1 MSFDVE
7 ALLAELDLDAKASL
21 LAGQDVWSLPALPR
35 IGLASMVLSDGPV
48 GVRGKRWSPEDPSV
62 TLPSPTALA
71 ASWDP
76 RLAVRAGRLLAQ
88 EARRKGVHVLL
99 APTINLQRSP
109 LGGRHFECYSEDP
122 LLTGMI
128 GAGYVTGV
136 QDGGVAV
143 TVKHFVANDFETE
156 RFTVDVRVRE
166 RALRELY
173 LAPFELIVR
182 RAKPWGIMAAYN
194 CVNGV
199 TMTQHAELLN
209 GVLRDEWGF
218 DGFVVSDWLAARDTV
233 ASANGGLDVAMPGP
247 RTVFGERL
255 AEAVRGG
262 EVDEAVVD
270 AMVRRVLLLAD
281 RTGALGGSSAPKG
294 SDVDGDAIARE
305 VAHRSFVLLRNET
318 GVLPLR
324 EPQSIALIGALA
336 ADPKILGGGSA
347 TVFPD
352 HIVSPL
358 DGLKAAIPPGTE
370 LGYAPGADPRTTLP
384 TATDIS
390 WGPRVAKPPT
400 WGEAPDVTDNF
411 RLRATARAADG
422 AELAEFS
429 LRQARIDW
437 IGELPAGLD
446 IGALASVEIAG
457 TFLPEQSGTHTFG
470 VTGPGDLR
478 LTVAGQTVF
487 DGVNLPEGGDI
498 FTSIMQVHE
507 QRRELELTAGEPVD
521 ISLTYWIPSEM
532 AEFARGTF
540 AWVTFA
546 LGHRGPVLDPDA
558 SLDEAVALAA
568 KSEVA
573 IVVVGTTAE
582 VESEG
587 FDRTSLALPGRQDEL
602 VARVAEA
609 NRNTVVVVNAG
620 SPVEMPWRDDVAA
633 VLLTWFPGQA
643 GGAALADVLLGREEP
658 GGRLPTTW
666 PAKLE
671 DAPVTDVTPEDGV
684 LEYGEDVYIGY
695 GAWARAGRQPA
706 YWFGHGQGYT
716 TWAYQELD
724 AYPDEEGGARV
735 RVRVRNTGTRTGREV
750 VQLYLAPTERG
761 DRPQRWLAG
770 FASVEARPGQAVDT
784 DIVIAPRSAEVWRD
798 GWQHI
803 AGEYVLEAS
812 HSYAEPRLSTRV
824 VLQKI
829 R

>member
-1 MSFDVE
+1 MSFDVD

-35 IGLASMVLSDGPV
+35 IGLGSLVLSDGPV
-48 GVRGKRWSPEDPSV
+48 GVRGVRWSPDDPSV

-99 APTINLQRSP
+99 APTVNLQRSP

-156 RFTVDVRVRE
+156 RFTADVHVGE

-194 CVNGV
+194 SVNGT

-247 RTVFGERL
+247 RTVFGEQL

-262 EVDEAVVD
+262 EVDEDVVD
-270 AMVRRVLLLAD
+270 EMVRRVLLLAH
-281 RTGALGGSSAPKG
+281 RTGALGGSPVGTQSTM
-294 SDVDGDAIARE
+294 DGDAIARE
-305 VAHRSFVLLRNET
+305 VAHRSFVLLSNET
-318 GVLPLR
+318 GVLPL
-324 EPQSIALIGALA
+324 EQPQSIALIGALA
-336 ADPKILGGGSA
+336 EDPKILGGGSA
-347 TVFPD
+347 TVFPE
-352 HIVSPL
+352 HVVSPL
-358 DGLKAAIPPGTE
+358 DGLRKAVPPGTD
-370 LGYAPGADPRTTLP
+370 LAFAIGADPRTTLP
-384 TATDIS
+384 PA
-390 WGPRVAKPPT
+390 
-400 WGEAPDVTDNF
+400 TDNF
-411 RLRATARAADG
+411 RLRATAKAADG
-422 AELAEFS
+422 TRLAEFP
-429 LRQARIDW
+429 LREAKINW
-437 IGELPAGLD
+437 IGELPEGLD
-446 IGALASVEIAG
+446 IATLASVEIEG
-457 TFLPEQSGTHTFG
+457 TYLPERSGTHTFA

-478 LTVAGQTVF
+478 LDVAGQTLF
-487 DGVNLPEGGDI
+487 DGVNLPEGGDV
-498 FTSIMQVHE
+498 FTSIMQVIE
-507 QRRELELTAGEPVD
+507 QRREVELTAGELVD
-521 ISLTYWIPSEM
+521 VSLTYWIPSEM

-558 SLDEAVALAA
+558 ALDEAVALAG
-568 KSEVA
+568 KLDVA
-573 IVVVGTTAE
+573 VVVVGTTAE

-587 FDRTSLALPGRQDEL
+587 FDRSSLALPGRQDEL
-602 VARVAEA
+602 VTRVAA
-609 NRNTVVVVNAG
+609 VNPNTVVVVNAG
-620 SPVEMPWRDDVAA
+620 SPVELPWRDDVAA

-643 GGAALADVLLGREEP
+643 GGDALADVLFGREEP

-666 PAKLE
+666 PARLE
-671 DAPVTDVTPEDGV
+671 DAPVTDVTPEEGI
-684 LEYGEDVYIGY
+684 LEYGEGVYIGY
-695 GAWARAGRQPA
+695 SAWARADAQPA
-706 YWFGHGQGYT
+706 YWFGHGLGYT
-716 TWAYQELD
+716 TWVYEELD
-724 AYPDEEGGARV
+724 VYPDDEGGARV
-735 RVRVRNTGTRTGREV
+735 RVRVRNSGARKGREV

-761 DRPQRWLAG
+761 DRPPRWLVG
-770 FASVEARPGQAVDT
+770 FASVEAGPGEAVET
-784 DIVIAPRSAEVWRD
+784 DIVVTPRSAEVWRD
-798 GWQHI
+798 GWRHI

-812 HSYAEPRLSTRV
+812 HSYAQPRLSTRV

>member
-1 MSFDVE
+1 MSFDVD

-21 LAGQDVWSLPALPR
+21 LAGQDVWTLPARPD
-35 IGLASMVLSDGPV
+35 IGLVSLVLSDGPV
-48 GVRGKRWSPEDPSV
+48 GVRGVRWSPDDPSV

-76 RLAVRAGRLLAQ
+76 RLAVRVGRLLAR

-99 APTINLQRSP
+99 APTVNLHRSP

-156 RFTVDVRVRE
+156 RFTADVHVGE

-194 CVNGV
+194 SVNGT

-233 ASANGGLDVAMPGP
+233 ASAAGGLDVAMPGP
-247 RTVFGERL
+247 RTVFGARL

-262 EVDEAVVD
+262 EVDEEVVD
-270 AMVRRVLLLAD
+270 AMVRRVLLLAH
-281 RTGALGGSSAPKG
+281 RTGALDGAPEPQL
-294 SDVDGDAIARE
+294 STMDGHAVARE
-305 VAHRSFVLLRNET
+305 VAHRSFVLLSNES
-318 GVLPLR
+318 GILPLR
-324 EPQSIALIGALA
+324 EPRSIALVGALA

-352 HIVSPL
+352 HVVSPL
-358 DGLKAAIPPGTE
+358 DGLRKAVPPGTE
-370 LGYAPGADPRTTLP
+370 LGFATGADPRTTLP
-384 TATDIS
+384 A
-390 WGPRVAKPPT
+390 A
-400 WGEAPDVTDNF
+400 TDNF

-422 AELAEFS
+422 TRLAEFP
-429 LRQARIDW
+429 LREARIDW
-437 IGELPAGLD
+437 IGELPEGLD
-446 IGALASVEIAG
+446 IGTLASVEIAG
-457 TFLPEQSGTHTFG
+457 TFLPERGGTHTFA

-478 LTVAGQTVF
+478 LTVAGQTLF

-507 QRRELELTAGEPVD
+507 QRREVELAAGEPVD
-521 ISLTYWIPSEM
+521 VSLTYWIPSEM

-558 SLDEAVALAA
+558 AIEEAVALAG
-568 KSEVA
+568 KSDVA
-573 IVVVGTTAE
+573 VVVVGTTAE

-602 VARVAEA
+602 VRRVAEV
-609 NRNTVVVVNAG
+609 NSNTVVVVNAG
-620 SPVEMPWRDDVAA
+620 SPVELPWRDDVAA

-643 GGAALADVLLGREEP
+643 GGDALADVLFGREEP

-671 DAPVTDVTPEDGV
+671 DAPVTNVTPEDGV
-684 LEYGEDVYIGY
+684 LAYEEGVYIGY
-695 GAWARAGRQPA
+695 SAWARADRQPA

-716 TWAYQELD
+716 TWVYEELD
-724 AYPDEEGGARV
+724 AYPDDEGGARV
-735 RVRVRNTGTRTGREV
+735 RVRVRNTGKRRGREV
-750 VQLYLAPTERG
+750 VQVYLAPTERG
-761 DRPQRWLAG
+761 DRPHRWLAG
-770 FASVEARPGQAVDT
+770 FASVEAGPGEAVEA
-784 DIVIAPRSAEVWRD
+784 DIAIAPRSVEAWRD
-798 GWQHI
+798 GWRHI

-812 HSYAEPRLSTRV
+812 HAYDQPRLSTRV

>member
-1 MSFDVE
+1 MSFDVD
-7 ALLAELDLDAKASL
+7 ALLAGLDLDAKASL
-21 LAGQDVWSLPALPR
+21 LAGQDVWSLPALPG
-35 IGLASMVLSDGPV
+35 IGLASLVLSDGPI
-48 GVRGKRWSPEDPSV
+48 GVRGVRWSPDDPSV

-99 APTINLQRSP
+99 APTVNLQRSP

-156 RFTVDVRVRE
+156 RFTADVHVGE

-194 CVNGV
+194 SVNGV

-262 EVDEAVVD
+262 EVGEEVVD
-270 AMVRRVLLLAD
+270 AMVRRVLLLAH
-281 RTGALGGSSAPKG
+281 RTGALGETLAAGTSE
-294 SDVDGDAIARE
+294 VDGEAIARE
-305 VAHRSFVLLRNET
+305 VAHRSFVLLSNET
-318 GVLPLR
+318 GLLPLR
-324 EPQSIALIGALA
+324 EPQRIALIGALA
-336 ADPKILGGGSA
+336 EDPKILGGGSA
-347 TVFPD
+347 TVFPE
-352 HIVSPL
+352 HVVSPL
-358 DGLKAAIPPGTE
+358 DGLRKAVPPGTE
-370 LGYAPGADPRTTLP
+370 LTFATGADPRTTLP
-384 TATDIS
+384 PAT
-390 WGPRVAKPPT
+390 
-400 WGEAPDVTDNF
+400 ENF
-411 RLRATARAADG
+411 RLRATAQAADG
-422 AELAEFS
+422 TRLAEFR
-429 LRQARIDW
+429 LREAKIDW

-446 IGALASVEIAG
+446 LTALASVEIDG
-457 TFLPEQSGTHTFG
+457 TFLPEQTGTHTFG

-478 LTVAGQTVF
+478 LTVAGQVLF
-487 DGVNLPEGGDI
+487 DGVNLPEGGDV
-498 FTSIMQVHE
+498 FTSIMQVNE
-507 QRRELELTAGEPVD
+507 QRREIELTAGEPVEV
-521 ISLTYWIPSEM
+521 SLTYWIPSEM

-558 SLDEAVALAA
+558 ALDEAVALAG
-568 KSEVA
+568 KSDVA
-573 IVVVGTTAE
+573 VVVVGTTAE

-602 VARVAEA
+602 VARVAKV
-609 NRNTVVVVNAG
+609 NPNTVVVVNAG
-620 SPVEMPWRDDVAA
+620 SPVELPWRDDVAA

-643 GGAALADVLLGREEP
+643 GGAALADVLFGREEP

-684 LEYGEDVYIGY
+684 LEYGEGVYIGY
-695 GAWARAGRQPA
+695 SAWARADRRPA

-716 TWAYQELD
+716 TWVYEELD
-724 AYPDEEGGARV
+724 VYPDDEGGARV
-735 RVRVRNTGTRTGREV
+735 RVRVRNSGTRKGREV

-761 DRPQRWLAG
+761 DRPPRWLAG
-770 FASVEARPGQAVDT
+770 FASVEAGPGEAVET
-784 DIVIAPRSAEVWRD
+784 DIAIRPRSAEVWRD

-812 HSYAEPRLSTRV
+812 HSYAQPRLSTRV

>member
-1 MSFDVE
+1 MSFDVD
-7 ALLAELDLDAKASL
+7 ALLAQLDLDTKASL

-35 IGLASMVLSDGPV
+35 IGLASLVLSDGPV
-48 GVRGKRWSPEDPSV
+48 GVRGTRWSPDDPSV

-76 RLAVRAGRLLAQ
+76 RLAVEAGRLLAQ

-99 APTINLQRSP
+99 APTVNLHRSP

-143 TVKHFVANDFETE
+143 AVKHFVANDFETE
-156 RFTVDVRVRE
+156 RFTADVHVGE

-173 LAPFELIVR
+173 LAPFEIIVR

-194 CVNGV
+194 SVNGV

-270 AMVRRVLLLAD
+270 AMARRVLLLAH
-281 RTGALGGSSAPKG
+281 RTGALGDGPAPAQSG
-294 SDVDGDAIARE
+294 LDGDRVARE
-305 VAHRSFVLLRNET
+305 IAHRSFVLLRNET

-324 EPQSIALIGALA
+324 EPESIALIGALA

-352 HIVSPL
+352 HVVSPL
-358 DGLKAAIPPGTE
+358 DGLEAAVPPGTE
-370 LGYAPGADPRTTLP
+370 LGYRPGADPRTTLP
-384 TATDIS
+384 A
-390 WGPRVAKPPT
+390 A
-400 WGEAPDVTDNF
+400 TDNF
-411 RLRATARAADG
+411 RIRATARAADG
-422 AELAEFS
+422 TELAEFP
-429 LRQARIDW
+429 LRKARIDW

-446 IGALASVEIAG
+446 IGTLASVEIAG
-457 TFLPEQSGTHTFG
+457 TFLPDRGGTHTFG
-470 VTGPGDLR
+470 LTGPGDLR
-478 LTVAGQTVF
+478 LTVGGQTLF

-507 QRRELELTAGEPVD
+507 QRREIELTAGEPVD
-521 ISLTYWIPSEM
+521 VSLTYWIPSEM

-546 LGHRGPVLDPDA
+546 LGHRGPVPDPDA
-558 SLDEAVALAA
+558 AIEEAVALAA

-573 IVVVGTTAE
+573 VVVVGTTAE

-602 VARVAEA
+602 VTRVARA
-609 NRNTVVVVNAG
+609 NSNTVVVVNAG
-620 SPVEMPWRDDVAA
+620 SPVEMPWRDEVAA

-643 GGAALADVLLGREEP
+643 GGDALADVLFGREEP

-671 DAPVTDVTPEDGV
+671 DAPVKNVTPEDGV
-684 LEYGEDVYIGY
+684 LEYGEGVYIGY
-695 GAWARAGRQPA
+695 SAWSRAETQPA

-716 TWAYQELD
+716 TWVYEELD
-724 AYPDEEGGARV
+724 AYPDDEGGARV
-735 RVRVRNTGTRTGREV
+735 RVRVRNTGTRKGREV

-761 DRPQRWLAG
+761 DRPHRWLAG
-770 FASVEARPGQAVDT
+770 FASVEAGPGQAVET
-784 DIVIAPRSAEVWRD
+784 DIAIAPRSAEAWRD
-798 GWQHI
+798 GWRHI

>member
-35 IGLASMVLSDGPV
+35 IGLASLVLSDGPV
-48 GVRGKRWSPEDPSV
+48 GVRGTRWSPDDPSV

-76 RLAVRAGRLLAQ
+76 RLAVEAGRLLAQ

-99 APTINLQRSP
+99 APTVNLHRSP

-156 RFTVDVRVRE
+156 RFTVDVLVGE

-194 CVNGV
+194 GVNGV

-209 GVLRDEWGF
+209 GVLREEWGF

-270 AMVRRVLLLAD
+270 AMVRRVLLLAH
-281 RTGALGGSSAPKG
+281 RTGALGDGPAAKE
-294 SDVDGDAIARE
+294 SDVDGDTIARE
-305 VAHRSFVLLRNET
+305 VARRSFVLLRNET
-318 GVLPLR
+318 GLLPLQ

-352 HIVSPL
+352 HVISPL
-358 DGLKAAIPPGTE
+358 DGLKAAVPPGTE
-370 LGYAPGADPRTTLP
+370 LAYAPGADPRMTLP
-384 TATDIS
+384 TATDS
-390 WGPRVAKPPT
+390 
-400 WGEAPDVTDNF
+400 F

-422 AELAEFS
+422 TELAQFS
-429 LRQARIDW
+429 LRTARIDW

-446 IGALASVEIAG
+446 IGTLASVEIAG
-457 TFLPEQSGTHTFG
+457 TFVPETGGAHTFG
-470 VTGPGDLR
+470 ITGPGDLR
-478 LTVAGQTVF
+478 LTVAGQTLF

-498 FTSIMQVHE
+498 FTSVMQVHE
-507 QRRELELTAGEPVD
+507 QRREIELAAGEPVEV
-521 ISLTYWIPSEM
+521 SLTYWIPSEM

-558 SLDEAVALAA
+558 SLEEAVALAA

-573 IVVVGTTAE
+573 VVVVGTTAE

-643 GGAALADVLLGREEP
+643 GGDALADVLLGREEP

-671 DAPVTDVTPEDGV
+671 DAPVTEVTPVGGV
-684 LEYGEDVYIGY
+684 LEYGEGVYVGY
-695 GAWARAGRQPA
+695 GAWARTDRQPA

-716 TWAYQELD
+716 TWKYEELD

-735 RVRVRNTGTRTGREV
+735 RVRIRNTGPRRGREV
-750 VQLYLAPTERG
+750 VQLYLVPTERG
-761 DRPQRWLAG
+761 DRPHRWLAG
-770 FASVEARPGQAVDT
+770 FASLEAGPGDVVEADIAV
-784 DIVIAPRSAEVWRD
+784 AARAAEVWND

-803 AGEYVLEAS
+803 AGEYVVEAS

>member
-1 MSFDVE
+1 MSFDVD
-7 ALLAELDLDAKASL
+7 ALLAELDLDTKASL

-35 IGLASMVLSDGPV
+35 IGLESLVLSDGPV
-48 GVRGKRWSPEDPSV
+48 GVRGVRWSPDDPSV

-99 APTINLQRSP
+99 APTVNLQRSP

-156 RFTVDVRVRE
+156 RFTADVHVGE

-194 CVNGV
+194 SVNGT

-218 DGFVVSDWLAARDTV
+218 DGFVVSDWLAGRDTV

-247 RTVFGERL
+247 RTVFGEQL

-262 EVDEAVVD
+262 EVDEDVVD
-270 AMVRRVLLLAD
+270 EMVRRVLLLAH
-281 RTGALGGSSAPKG
+281 RTGALGGSAVTNQSTM
-294 SDVDGDAIARE
+294 DGEAIARE
-305 VAHRSFVLLRNET
+305 VAHRSFVLLSNET
-318 GVLPLR
+318 GVLPLKQ
-324 EPQSIALIGALA
+324 PQSIALIGALA
-336 ADPKILGGGSA
+336 EDPKILGGGSA

-358 DGLKAAIPPGTE
+358 DGLRKAVPPGTD
-370 LGYAPGADPRTTLP
+370 LAFAIGADPRTTLP
-384 TATDIS
+384 PA
-390 WGPRVAKPPT
+390 
-400 WGEAPDVTDNF
+400 TDNF
-411 RLRATARAADG
+411 RLRATAKAADG
-422 AELAEFS
+422 TRLAEFP
-429 LRQARIDW
+429 LREAKITW
-437 IGELPAGLD
+437 IGELPKGLD
-446 IGALASVEIAG
+446 LATLASVEIEG
-457 TFLPEQSGTHTFG
+457 TYLPERTGTHTFA

-478 LTVAGQTVF
+478 LTVAGQTLF
-487 DGVNLPEGGDI
+487 DGVNLPEGGDV
-498 FTSIMQVHE
+498 FTSIMQVIE
-507 QRRELELTAGEPVD
+507 QRREVELTAGELVD
-521 ISLTYWIPSEM
+521 VSLTYWIPSEM

-558 SLDEAVALAA
+558 ALDEAVALAG
-568 KSEVA
+568 KSDVA
-573 IVVVGTTAE
+573 VVVVGTTAE

-602 VARVAEA
+602 VTRVAA
-609 NRNTVVVVNAG
+609 VNPNTVVVVNAG
-620 SPVEMPWRDDVAA
+620 SPVELPWRADVAA

-643 GGAALADVLLGREEP
+643 GGDALADVLFGLEEP

-666 PAKLE
+666 PARLE
-671 DAPVTDVTPEDGV
+671 DAPVTDVTPEEGV
-684 LEYGEDVYIGY
+684 LEYGEGVYVGY
-695 GAWARAGRQPA
+695 SAWARTETQPA
-706 YWFGHGQGYT
+706 YWFGHGLGYT
-716 TWAYQELD
+716 TWVYEELD
-724 AYPDEEGGARV
+724 GYPDDEGGARV
-735 RVRVRNTGTRTGREV
+735 RVRVRNSGTRKGREV

-761 DRPQRWLAG
+761 DRPPRWLVG
-770 FASVEARPGQAVDT
+770 FASVEAGPGEAVET
-784 DIVIAPRSAEVWRD
+784 DIVVTPRSAEVWRD

-812 HSYAEPRLSTRV
+812 HSYAQPRLSTRI

>member
-21 LAGQDVWSLPALPR
+21 LAGQDVWSLPGLPR
-35 IGLASMVLSDGPV
+35 IGLASLVLSDGPV
-48 GVRGKRWSPEDPSV
+48 GVRGTRWSPDDPSV

-99 APTINLQRSP
+99 APTVNLHRSP

-156 RFTVDVRVRE
+156 RFTADVRVSE

-194 CVNGV
+194 SVNGV
-199 TMTQHAELLN
+199 TMTQHAELVN

-281 RTGALGGSSAPKG
+281 RTGALGGSPAPKG
-294 SDVDGDAIARE
+294 SDVDGDAVARE

-352 HIVSPL
+352 HVVSPL
-358 DGLKAAIPPGTE
+358 DGLKAAVPPGTE

-422 AELAEFS
+422 TELARFS
-429 LRQARIDW
+429 LRKARIDW
-437 IGELPAGLD
+437 IGELPSGLD
-446 IGALASVEIAG
+446 IGTLASVEIAG

-507 QRRELELTAGEPVD
+507 QRREVELTAGEPVD
-521 ISLTYWIPSEM
+521 VSLTYWIPSEM

-573 IVVVGTTAE
+573 VVVVGTTAE

-643 GGAALADVLLGREEP
+643 GGDALADVLFGREEP

-716 TWAYQELD
+716 TWVYEELVAD
-724 AYPDEEGGARV
+724 PDDEGGARV

-750 VQLYLAPTERG
+750 VQLYLVPTERG

-770 FASVEARPGQAVDT
+770 FASVEARPGQSVET
-784 DIVIAPRSAEVWRD
+784 DVVITPRSAEVWRD

>member
-1 MSFDVE
+1 MSFDVD
-7 ALLAELDLDAKASL
+7 ALLAELDLDTKARL
-21 LAGQDVWSLPALPR
+21 LAGQDVWSLPAIGD
-35 IGLASMVLSDGPV
+35 IGLASLVLSDGPV
-48 GVRGKRWSPEDPSV
+48 GVRGTRWSPDDPSV

-99 APTINLQRSP
+99 APTVNLQRSP

-122 LLTGMI
+122 LLTGML

-156 RFTVDVRVRE
+156 RFTADVRVGE

-194 CVNGV
+194 SVNGT

-255 AEAVRGG
+255 AEAVRDG
-262 EVDEAVVD
+262 EVDEDVVD
-270 AMVRRVLLLAD
+270 DMVRRVLLLAH
-281 RTGALGGSSAPKG
+281 RTGALGDAAAPEK
-294 SDVDGDAIARE
+294 SDLDGDAVARE
-305 VAHRSFVLLRNET
+305 LAHRSFVLLSNET

-324 EPQSIALIGALA
+324 EPRSIALIGALA
-336 ADPKILGGGSA
+336 EDPKILGGGSA

-352 HIVSPL
+352 HVISPL
-358 DGLKAAIPPGTE
+358 DGLRKAVPPGTD
-370 LGYAPGADPRTTLP
+370 LTFSTGADPRTTLP
-384 TATDIS
+384 PA
-390 WGPRVAKPPT
+390 
-400 WGEAPDVTDNF
+400 TDNF
-411 RLRATARAADG
+411 RLRVTAKAADG
-422 AELAEFS
+422 TRLAEFP
-429 LRQARIDW
+429 LREAKISW

-446 IGALASVEIAG
+446 MATLASVEIHG
-457 TFLPEQSGTHTFG
+457 TYLPERSGTHTFG
-470 VTGPGDLR
+470 LTGPGDLR
-478 LTVAGQTVF
+478 LTVGGQTLF
-487 DGVNLPEGGDI
+487 DGVNLPEGGDV
-498 FTSIMQVHE
+498 FTSIMQVIE
-507 QRRELELTAGEPVD
+507 QRREAELTAGELVD
-521 ISLTYWIPSEM
+521 VSLTYWIPSEM

-558 SLDEAVALAA
+558 ALEEAVAAA
-568 KSEVA
+568 GKSDVA
-573 IVVVGTTAE
+573 VVVVGTTAE

-602 VARVAEA
+602 VERVAEV
-609 NRNTVVVVNAG
+609 NPNTVVVVNAG
-620 SPVEMPWRDDVAA
+620 SPVEMPWRNDVAA

-643 GGAALADVLLGREEP
+643 GGDALADVLLGHEEP

-671 DAPVTDVTPEDGV
+671 DAPVTDVTPEEGV
-684 LEYGEDVYIGY
+684 LEYGEGVYIGY
-695 GAWARAGRQPA
+695 SAWARVEQKPA

-716 TWAYQELD
+716 TWVYEELD
-724 AYPDEEGGARV
+724 VYPDDEGGTRV
-735 RVRVRNTGTRTGREV
+735 RVRVRNSGARKGREV

-761 DRPQRWLAG
+761 DRPHRWLAG
-770 FASVEARPGQAVDT
+770 FASVEAGPGEAVEVDVA
-784 DIVIAPRSAEVWRD
+784 IKPRSVEVWRD

-812 HSYAEPRLSTRV
+812 HAYDQPRLSTRV

>member
-35 IGLASMVLSDGPV
+35 IGLASLVLSDGPV
-48 GVRGKRWSPEDPSV
+48 GVRGTRWSPDDPSV

-76 RLAVRAGRLLAQ
+76 RLAVEAGRLLAR

-99 APTINLQRSP
+99 APTVNLHRSP

-156 RFTVDVRVRE
+156 RFTADVRVSE

-194 CVNGV
+194 SVNGT

-270 AMVRRVLLLAD
+270 AMVRRVLLLAH
-281 RTGALGGSSAPKG
+281 RTGALGGSPAPAE

-305 VAHRSFVLLRNET
+305 LAHRSFVLLRNET
-318 GVLPLR
+318 GLLPLR

-358 DGLKAAIPPGTE
+358 DGLKAAVPAGTE
-370 LGYAPGADPRTTLP
+370 LRYAPGADPRTTLP
-384 TATDIS
+384 A
-390 WGPRVAKPPT
+390 A
-400 WGEAPDVTDNF
+400 TDNF

-422 AELAEFS
+422 TELAEFP

-437 IGELPAGLD
+437 IGELPSGLD
-446 IGALASVEIAG
+446 IGTLASVEIAG
-457 TFLPEQSGTHTFG
+457 TFLPERGGTHTFG

-478 LTVAGQTVF
+478 LTVAGQTLF

-507 QRRELELTAGEPVD
+507 QRREVELTAGEPVD
-521 ISLTYWIPSEM
+521 VSLTYWIPSEM

-558 SLDEAVALAA
+558 SIAEAVALAA

-573 IVVVGTTAE
+573 VVVVGTTAE

-620 SPVEMPWRDDVAA
+620 SPVELPWREDVAA

-643 GGAALADVLLGREEP
+643 GGDALADVLFGREEP

-671 DAPVTDVTPEDGV
+671 DAPVTDVTPEGGV
-684 LEYGEDVYIGY
+684 LEYSEGVYIGY
-695 GAWARAGRQPA
+695 GAWARTDRQPA
-706 YWFGHGQGYT
+706 YWFGQGQGYT
-716 TWAYQELD
+716 TWKYEELD

-735 RVRVRNTGTRTGREV
+735 RVRVRNTGTRKGREV
-750 VQLYLAPTERG
+750 VQLYLVPTERG
-761 DRPQRWLAG
+761 DRPHRWLAG
-770 FASVEARPGQAVDT
+770 FASVEAGAGEAVEA
-784 DIVIAPRSAEVWRD
+784 DIAVPARAAEVWND
-798 GWQHI
+798 GWRHI
-803 AGEYVLEAS
+803 AGEYVVEAS

>member
-1 MSFDVE
+1 MSFDVD
-7 ALLAELDLDAKASL
+7 ALLAELDLDTKASL

-35 IGLASMVLSDGPV
+35 IGLASLVLSDGPV
-48 GVRGKRWSPEDPSV
+48 GVRGTRWSPDDPSV

-76 RLAVRAGRLLAQ
+76 RLAVEAGRLLAQ

-99 APTINLQRSP
+99 APTVNLHRSP

-156 RFTVDVRVRE
+156 RFTADVHVGE

-194 CVNGV
+194 SVNGV

-247 RTVFGERL
+247 RTVFGEQL

-270 AMVRRVLLLAD
+270 TMVRRVLLLAH
-281 RTGALGGSSAPKG
+281 RAGALGDTPAPEQ
-294 SDVDGDAIARE
+294 SDVDGDAVARE
-305 VAHRSFVLLRNET
+305 VAHRSFVLLSNET

-324 EPQSIALIGALA
+324 EPESIALIGALA

-352 HIVSPL
+352 HVVSPL
-358 DGLKAAIPPGTE
+358 DGLKAAVPPGTE

-384 TATDIS
+384 AATDS
-390 WGPRVAKPPT
+390 
-400 WGEAPDVTDNF
+400 F

-422 AELAEFS
+422 TELAEFP

-446 IGALASVEIAG
+446 IATLASVEIAG
-457 TFLPEQSGTHTFG
+457 TFLPDRGGTHTFG

-478 LTVAGQTVF
+478 LTVDGQTLF

-507 QRRELELTAGEPVD
+507 QRREIELTAGEPVD
-521 ISLTYWIPSEM
+521 VSLTYWIPSEM

-558 SLDEAVALAA
+558 ALEEAVALAA

-573 IVVVGTTAE
+573 VVVVGTTAE

-602 VARVAEA
+602 VTRVARA
-609 NRNTVVVVNAG
+609 NPNTVVVVNAG
-620 SPVEMPWRDDVAA
+620 SPVELPWRAEVAA

-643 GGAALADVLLGREEP
+643 GGDALADVLFGREEP

-671 DAPVTDVTPEDGV
+671 DAPVTDVTPQDGV
-684 LEYGEDVYIGY
+684 LEYGEGVYIGY
-695 GAWARAGRQPA
+695 SAWARGEQQPA

-716 TWAYQELD
+716 TWVYEELD
-724 AYPDEEGGARV
+724 AYPDDEGGARV
-735 RVRVRNTGTRTGREV
+735 RVRVRNTGTRKGREV

-761 DRPQRWLAG
+761 DRPHRWLAG
-770 FASVEARPGQAVDT
+770 FASVEAGPGQAVET
-784 DIVIAPRSAEVWRD
+784 DIAITPRSAEVWRD
-798 GWQHI
+798 GWRHI

>member
-1 MSFDVE
+1 MSFDVD
-7 ALLAELDLDAKASL
+7 ALLAELDLDAKARL
-21 LAGQDVWSLPALPR
+21 LAGQDVWSLPGLPR
-35 IGLASMVLSDGPV
+35 IGLRSVVLSDGPV
-48 GVRGKRWSPEDPSV
+48 GVRGVRWSPDDPSV

-99 APTINLQRSP
+99 APTVNLQRSP

-156 RFTVDVRVRE
+156 RFTADVHVSE

-182 RAKPWGIMAAYN
+182 RARPWGIMAAYN
-194 CVNGV
+194 SVNGT
-199 TMTQHAELLN
+199 TMTQHDELLN

-218 DGFVVSDWLAARDTV
+218 DGFIVSDWLAARDTV

-247 RTVFGERL
+247 RTVFGEQL

-262 EVDEAVVD
+262 EVDEDVVD
-270 AMVRRVLLLAD
+270 EMVRRVLLLAH
-281 RTGALGGSSAPKG
+281 RTGALGSGPTPWQST
-294 SDVDGDAIARE
+294 VDGEVIARE
-305 VAHRSFVLLRNET
+305 IAHRSFVLLSNET

-324 EPQSIALIGALA
+324 APQSIALIGALA

-347 TVFPD
+347 TVFPE

-358 DGLKAAIPPGTE
+358 DGLRKAVPPSTDLAFAI
-370 LGYAPGADPRTTLP
+370 GADPRTTLP
-384 TATDIS
+384 PA
-390 WGPRVAKPPT
+390 
-400 WGEAPDVTDNF
+400 TDNF
-411 RLRATARAADG
+411 RLRATAKAADG
-422 AELAEFS
+422 TRLAEFP
-429 LRQARIDW
+429 LREAKINW
-437 IGELPAGLD
+437 IGELPRGLD
-446 IGALASVEIAG
+446 LATLASVEIEG
-457 TFLPEQSGTHTFG
+457 TYLPERSGTHTFA

-478 LTVAGQTVF
+478 LTVAGQTLF
-487 DGVNLPEGGDI
+487 DGVNLPEGGDV
-498 FTSIMQVHE
+498 FTSIMQVIE
-507 QRRELELTAGEPVD
+507 QRREVELTAGELVD
-521 ISLTYWIPSEM
+521 VSLTYWIPSEM

-558 SLDEAVALAA
+558 ALDEAVALAG
-568 KSEVA
+568 KSDVA
-573 IVVVGTTAE
+573 VVVVGTTAE

-602 VARVAEA
+602 VRRVAAA
-609 NRNTVVVVNAG
+609 NPNTVVVVNAG
-620 SPVEMPWRDDVAA
+620 SPVELPWRDDVAA

-643 GGAALADVLLGREEP
+643 GGDALADVLLGREEP

-671 DAPVTDVTPEDGV
+671 DAPVTDVTPEEGV
-684 LEYGEDVYIGY
+684 LEYGEGVYIGY
-695 GAWARAGRQPA
+695 SAYAKTETQPA
-706 YWFGHGQGYT
+706 YWFGHGLGYT
-716 TWAYQELD
+716 TWVYEELD
-724 AYPDEEGGARV
+724 VYPDDEGGARV
-735 RVRVRNTGTRTGREV
+735 RVRVRNSGTRKGREV

-761 DRPQRWLAG
+761 DRPPRWLVG
-770 FASVEARPGQAVDT
+770 FASVEAGPGESVES
-784 DIVIAPRSAEVWRD
+784 DIVVPPRSAEVWRD
-798 GWQHI
+798 GWRHI

-812 HSYAEPRLSTRV
+812 HSYTQPRLSTRV

>member
-21 LAGQDVWSLPALPR
+21 LAGQDVWSLPSLPR
-35 IGLASMVLSDGPV
+35 IGLASLVLSDGPI
-48 GVRGKRWSPEDPSV
+48 GVRGVRWSPADPSV

-99 APTINLQRSP
+99 APTVNLQRSP

-156 RFTVDVRVRE
+156 RFTVDVRVGE

-194 CVNGV
+194 SVNGV

-247 RTVFGERL
+247 RTVFGARL

-262 EVDEAVVD
+262 EVGEAVVD
-270 AMVRRVLLLAD
+270 AMVRRVLLLAH
-281 RTGALGGSSAPKG
+281 RTGALGGSAAGQYSP
-294 SDVDGDAIARE
+294 VDGDAIARE

-318 GVLPLR
+318 GLLPLS
-324 EPQSIALIGALA
+324 EPQSVALIGALA

-352 HIVSPL
+352 HVVSPL
-358 DGLKAAIPPGTE
+358 DGLKKAVPQGTE
-370 LGYAPGADPRTTLP
+370 LTYATGADPRTTLP
-384 TATDIS
+384 PA
-390 WGPRVAKPPT
+390 
-400 WGEAPDVTDNF
+400 TDNF
-411 RLRATARAADG
+411 RLRATAKAADG
-422 AELAEFS
+422 TRLAEFP
-429 LRQARIDW
+429 LKQATIDW
-437 IGELPAGLD
+437 IGELPDGLD
-446 IGALASVEIAG
+446 IGTLASVEIAG
-457 TFLPEQSGTHTFG
+457 TFLPERSGTHTFG
-470 VTGPGDLR
+470 ITGPGDLR

-487 DGVNLPEGGDI
+487 DGVNLPEGGDV
-498 FTSIMQVHE
+498 FTSIMQVNE
-507 QRRELELTAGEPVD
+507 QRREVELTAGELVEV
-521 ISLTYWIPSEM
+521 SLTYWIPSEM

-546 LGHRGPVLDPDA
+546 LRHRGPVLDPDA
-558 SLDEAVALAA
+558 ALDEAVALAG

-573 IVVVGTTAE
+573 VVVVGTTAE

-602 VARVAEA
+602 VRRVAEA
-609 NRNTVVVVNAG
+609 NPRTVVVVNAG

-643 GGAALADVLLGREEP
+643 GGDALADVLFGREEP

-671 DAPVTDVTPEDGV
+671 DAPVSNVTPEEGV
-684 LEYGEDVYIGY
+684 LPYDEGVYIGY
-695 GAWARAGRQPA
+695 GAWARTDRQPA

-716 TWAYQELD
+716 TWVYEELD
-724 AYPDEEGGARV
+724 VYPDDEGGARV
-735 RVRVRNTGTRTGREV
+735 RVRVRNAGTRKGREV

-761 DRPQRWLAG
+761 DRPHRWLAG
-770 FASVEARPGQAVDT
+770 FASVEAGPGQSVET
-784 DIVIAPRSAEVWRD
+784 DIAIAPRSVSVWRD
-798 GWQHI
+798 GWRHI
-803 AGEYVLEAS
+803 AGEYVLAAS

>member
-1 MSFDVE
+1 MSFDVD
-7 ALLAELDLDAKASL
+7 ALLDKLDLDAKVRL
-21 LAGQDVWSLPALPR
+21 LAGQDVWTLPARPE
-35 IGLASMVLSDGPV
+35 IGLSSLVLSDGPV
-48 GVRGKRWSPEDPSV
+48 GVRGVRWSPDDPSV

-71 ASWDP
+71 AAWDP

-99 APTINLQRSP
+99 APTVNLQRSP

-122 LLTGMI
+122 LLTGMV

-136 QDGGVAV
+136 QDGGVGV
-143 TVKHFVANDFETE
+143 TVKHFVANDSETE
-156 RFTVDVRVRE
+156 RFTADVHLGE

-173 LAPFELIVR
+173 LAPFELIVL

-194 CVNGV
+194 SVNGT

-247 RTVFGERL
+247 RTVFGDQL

-262 EVDEAVVD
+262 EVDPDVVD
-270 AMVRRVLLLAD
+270 DMVRRVLLLAH
-281 RTGALGGSSAPKG
+281 RTGALEGGTLPGQST
-294 SDVDGDAIARE
+294 VDGDAVARE
-305 VAHRSFVLLRNET
+305 VAHRSFVLLSNQI
-318 GVLPLR
+318 GLLPLKQ
-324 EPQSIALIGALA
+324 PPSIALIGALA

-352 HIVSPL
+352 HVVSPL
-358 DGLKAAIPPGTE
+358 DGLRKALPAGTE
-370 LGYAPGADPRTTLP
+370 LTYAIGADPRTTLP
-384 TATDIS
+384 PA
-390 WGPRVAKPPT
+390 
-400 WGEAPDVTDNF
+400 TDNF
-411 RLRATARAADG
+411 RLRALAKAADG
-422 AELAEFS
+422 TRLAEFP
-429 LRQARIDW
+429 LREARIDW

-446 IGALASVEIAG
+446 LATLASVEIEG
-457 TFLPEQSGTHTFG
+457 TFLPETTGTHTFG
-470 VTGPGDLR
+470 LTGPGDLR
-478 LTVAGQTVF
+478 LVVGGQTLF
-487 DGVNLPEGGDI
+487 DGVNLPEGGDV
-498 FTSIMQVHE
+498 FTSIMQVIE
-507 QRRELELTAGEPVD
+507 QRRDVELTAGEPVD
-521 ISLTYWIPSEM
+521 VSLTYWVPSEM

-540 AWVTFA
+540 AWVIFA

-558 SLDEAVALAA
+558 ALDEAVALAG

-573 IVVVGTTAE
+573 VVVVGTTAE

-609 NRNTVVVVNAG
+609 NPNTVVVVNAG
-620 SPVEMPWRDDVAA
+620 SPVEMPWRADVAA

-643 GGAALADVLLGREEP
+643 GGDALADVLFGHEEP

-671 DAPVTDVTPEDGV
+671 DAPVTRVAPEEGV
-684 LEYGEDVYIGY
+684 LPYDEGVYIGY
-695 GAWARAGRQPA
+695 SAWARTDRKPA
-706 YWFGHGQGYT
+706 YWFGHGHGYT
-716 TWAYQELD
+716 TWVYDELD
-724 AYPDEEGGARV
+724 VFPDDEGGAKV
-735 RVRVRNTGTRTGREV
+735 RVRVRNTGKRRGREV
-750 VQLYLAPTERG
+750 VQLYLVPTERG
-761 DRPQRWLAG
+761 DRPHRWLAG
-770 FASVEARPGQAVDT
+770 FASVEAGPGEVVDAEIT
-784 DIVIAPRSAEVWRD
+784 IAPRSVSVWRD
-798 GWQHI
+798 GWRHI

-812 HSYAEPRLSTRV
+812 HSYAEPRLSTRT

>member
-1 MSFDVE
+1 MSFDVD
-7 ALLAELDLDAKASL
+7 ALLAGLDLDAKASL
-21 LAGQDVWSLPALPR
+21 LAGQDVWSLPARPDL
-35 IGLASMVLSDGPV
+35 GLASLVLSDGPV
-48 GVRGKRWSPEDPSV
+48 GVRGVRWSPDDPSV

-76 RLAVRAGRLLAQ
+76 RLAVRVGRLLAQ

-99 APTINLQRSP
+99 APTVNLQRSP

-156 RFTVDVRVRE
+156 RFTADVHVGE

-194 CVNGV
+194 SVNGT

-247 RTVFGERL
+247 RTVFGEQL

-262 EVDEAVVD
+262 EVDEEVVD
-270 AMVRRVLLLAD
+270 DMVRRVLLLAH
-281 RTGALGGSSAPKG
+281 RTGALDGGPAATQSY
-294 SDVDGDAIARE
+294 VDGDAVARE
-305 VAHRSFVLLRNET
+305 VAHRSFVLLSNEI
-318 GVLPLR
+318 GVLPLKQ
-324 EPQSIALIGALA
+324 PQSIALIGALA

-352 HIVSPL
+352 HVVSPL
-358 DGLKAAIPPGTE
+358 DGLRKAVPPGTD
-370 LGYAPGADPRTTLP
+370 LAFAMGADPRTTLP
-384 TATDIS
+384 PA
-390 WGPRVAKPPT
+390 
-400 WGEAPDVTDNF
+400 TDNF
-411 RLRATARAADG
+411 RLRATAKAADG
-422 AELAEFS
+422 TRLAEFP
-429 LRQARIDW
+429 LREAKINW
-437 IGELPAGLD
+437 IGELPEGLD
-446 IGALASVEIAG
+446 LATLASVEIHG
-457 TFLPEQSGTHTFG
+457 TYLPERGGTHTFA

-478 LTVAGQTVF
+478 LTVGGQTLF
-487 DGVNLPEGGDI
+487 DGVNLPEGGDV
-498 FTSIMQVHE
+498 FTSVMQVIE
-507 QRRELELTAGEPVD
+507 QRREAELTAGELVD
-521 ISLTYWIPSEM
+521 VSLTYWIPSEM

-546 LGHRGPVLDPDA
+546 LGHRGPVPAPDA
-558 SLDEAVALAA
+558 ALAEAVALAG
-568 KSEVA
+568 KSDVA
-573 IVVVGTTAE
+573 VVVVGTTAE

-602 VARVAEA
+602 VTRVAKA
-609 NRNTVVVVNAG
+609 NPNTVVVVNAG
-620 SPVEMPWRDDVAA
+620 SPVEMPWRRDVAA
-633 VLLTWFPGQA
+633 VLLTWFPGQS
-643 GGAALADVLLGREEP
+643 GGDALADVLFGREEP

-671 DAPVTDVTPEDGV
+671 DAPVTDVTPEEGV
-684 LEYGEDVYIGY
+684 LEYGEGVYIGY
-695 GAWARAGRQPA
+695 SAYAKEETQPA

-716 TWAYQELD
+716 TWVYEELD
-724 AYPDEEGGARV
+724 CYPDDEGGARV
-735 RVRVRNTGTRTGREV
+735 RVRVRNSGTRRGREV

-761 DRPQRWLAG
+761 DRPPRWLAG
-770 FASVEARPGQAVDT
+770 FASVEAGPGEAVET

-798 GWQHI
+798 GWRHI

-812 HSYAEPRLSTRV
+812 HSYDQPRLSTRV

>member
-1 MSFDVE
+1 MSFDVD
-7 ALLAELDLDAKASL
+7 ALLAQLDLDTKASL
-21 LAGQDVWSLPALPR
+21 LAGQDVWSLPAQPR
-35 IGLASMVLSDGPV
+35 IGLASLVLSDGPV
-48 GVRGKRWSPEDPSV
+48 GVRGTRWSPDDPSV

-76 RLAVRAGRLLAQ
+76 RLAVKAGRLLAQ

-99 APTINLQRSP
+99 APTVNLHRSP

-143 TVKHFVANDFETE
+143 TVKHFVANDSETE
-156 RFTVDVRVRE
+156 RFTVDVHVGE

-194 CVNGV
+194 SVNGV
-199 TMTQHAELLN
+199 TMTQHAGLLN

-270 AMVRRVLLLAD
+270 AMVRRVLLLAH
-281 RTGALGGSSAPKG
+281 RAGALGDGPAPEQYYL
-294 SDVDGDAIARE
+294 DGDGIARE
-305 VAHRSFVLLRNET
+305 IAHRSFVLLSNET

-324 EPQSIALIGALA
+324 EPESIALIGALA

-352 HIVSPL
+352 HVVSPL
-358 DGLKAAIPPGTE
+358 DGLKAAVPPGTE
-370 LGYAPGADPRTTLP
+370 LGYRPGADPRTTLP
-384 TATDIS
+384 A
-390 WGPRVAKPPT
+390 A
-400 WGEAPDVTDNF
+400 TDNF

-422 AELAEFS
+422 TELAQFP

-446 IGALASVEIAG
+446 IGTLASVEIAG
-457 TFLPEQSGTHTFG
+457 TFLPDLGGTHTFA

-478 LTVAGQTVF
+478 LTVDGRTLF

-507 QRRELELTAGEPVD
+507 QRREIELTAGEPVD
-521 ISLTYWIPSEM
+521 VSLTYWIPSEM

-546 LGHRGPVLDPDA
+546 LGHRGPVPDPDA
-558 SLDEAVALAA
+558 AIEEAVALAA

-573 IVVVGTTAE
+573 VVVVGTTAE

-602 VARVAEA
+602 VTRVARA
-609 NRNTVVVVNAG
+609 NPNTVVVVNAG
-620 SPVEMPWRDDVAA
+620 SPVELPWRNDVAA

-643 GGAALADVLLGREEP
+643 GGAALADVLFGREEP

-684 LEYGEDVYIGY
+684 LEYGEGVYIGY
-695 GAWARAGRQPA
+695 GAWARTEKQPA

-716 TWAYQELD
+716 TWVYEELD
-724 AYPDEEGGARV
+724 AYPDDEGGARV
-735 RVRVRNTGTRTGREV
+735 RVRVRNTGTRKGREV

-761 DRPQRWLAG
+761 DRPHRWLAG
-770 FASVEARPGQAVDT
+770 FASLEAGPGQAVEA
-784 DIVIAPRSAEVWRD
+784 DIAIAPRSAEAWRD

>member
-1 MSFDVE
+1 MSFDVD
-7 ALLAELDLDAKASL
+7 ALLAELDLDTKVSL

-35 IGLASMVLSDGPV
+35 IGLASLVLSDGPV
-48 GVRGKRWSPEDPSV
+48 GVRGVRWSPADPSV

-76 RLAVRAGRLLAQ
+76 RLAVRVGRLLAQ

-99 APTINLQRSP
+99 APTVNLQRSP

-156 RFTVDVRVRE
+156 RFTADVRVGE

-194 CVNGV
+194 SVNGV

-247 RTVFGERL
+247 RTVFGARL

-262 EVDEAVVD
+262 EVDPGVVD
-270 AMVRRVLLLAD
+270 AMVCRVLLLAH
-281 RTGALGGSSAPKG
+281 RAGALGASAAG
-294 SDVDGDAIARE
+294 QFSNVDGDAVARE

-318 GVLPLR
+318 GLLPLR
-324 EPQSIALIGALA
+324 EPRSIALIGALA

-352 HIVSPL
+352 HVVSPL
-358 DGLKAAIPPGTE
+358 DGLKAAVPPGTE
-370 LGYAPGADPRTTLP
+370 LTYATGADPRTTLP
-384 TATDIS
+384 PA
-390 WGPRVAKPPT
+390 
-400 WGEAPDVTDNF
+400 TDNF
-411 RLRATARAADG
+411 RLRATAKAADG
-422 AELAEFS
+422 TRLAEFP
-429 LRQARIDW
+429 LKQAKIDW

-446 IGALASVEIAG
+446 IGTLASVEIAG
-457 TFLPEQSGTHTFG
+457 TFLPERSGTHTFG

-498 FTSIMQVHE
+498 FTSLMQVNE
-507 QRRELELTAGEPVD
+507 QRREVELTAGELVEV
-521 ISLTYWIPSEM
+521 SLTYWIPSEM

-546 LGHRGPVLDPDA
+546 LRHRGPVLDPDA
-558 SLDEAVALAA
+558 ALDEAVALAG

-573 IVVVGTTAE
+573 VVVVGTTAE

-602 VARVAEA
+602 VRRVAEA
-609 NRNTVVVVNAG
+609 NPRTVVVVNAG

-643 GGAALADVLLGREEP
+643 GGDALADVLLGREEP

-671 DAPVTDVTPEDGV
+671 DSPVTNVTPEEGV
-684 LEYGEDVYIGY
+684 LPYDEGVYVGY
-695 GAWARAGRQPA
+695 GAWARADRQPA

-716 TWAYQELD
+716 TWVYDELD
-724 AYPDEEGGARV
+724 VYPDDEGGARV
-735 RVRVRNTGTRTGREV
+735 RVRVRNTGTREGREV

-761 DRPQRWLAG
+761 DRPHRWLAG
-770 FASVEARPGQAVDT
+770 FASVEAGPGQSVEA
-784 DIVIAPRSAEVWRD
+784 DIAIAPRSVSVWSD
-798 GWQHI
+798 GWRHI

>member
-1 MSFDVE
+1 MSFDVD

-35 IGLASMVLSDGPV
+35 IGLASLVLSDGPV
-48 GVRGKRWSPEDPSV
+48 GVRGTRWSPDDPSV

-76 RLAVRAGRLLAQ
+76 RLAVRVGRLLAQ

-99 APTINLQRSP
+99 APTVNLHRSP

-156 RFTVDVRVRE
+156 RFTADVHVGE

-194 CVNGV
+194 SVNGI
-199 TMTQHAELLN
+199 TMTQHAALLN

-262 EVDEAVVD
+262 EVDEAVVN
-270 AMVRRVLLLAD
+270 AMVRRVLLLAH
-281 RTGALGGSSAPKG
+281 RAGALGDSPAADQST
-294 SDVDGDAIARE
+294 SDGDAVARE
-305 VAHRSFVLLRNET
+305 VAHRSFVLLSNET

-352 HIVSPL
+352 HVVSPL
-358 DGLKAAIPPGTE
+358 DGLRAAVPPGTE
-370 LGYAPGADPRTTLP
+370 LTYAPGADPRTTLP
-384 TATDIS
+384 A
-390 WGPRVAKPPT
+390 A
-400 WGEAPDVTDNF
+400 TDNF

-422 AELAEFS
+422 TGLAEFS

-446 IGALASVEIAG
+446 IGTLVSVEIAG
-457 TFLPEQSGTHTFG
+457 TFLPDRSGTHTFG

-478 LTVAGQTVF
+478 LTVGGQPLF

-507 QRRELELTAGEPVD
+507 QRRDVELTAGEPVD
-521 ISLTYWIPSEM
+521 VSLTYWIPSEM

-558 SLDEAVALAA
+558 AIEEAVALAG

-573 IVVVGTTAE
+573 VVVVGTTAE

-602 VARVAEA
+602 VTRVARA
-609 NRNTVVVVNAG
+609 NPNTVVVVNAG
-620 SPVEMPWRDDVAA
+620 SPVELPWRGEVAA

-643 GGAALADVLLGREEP
+643 GGDALADVLFGREEP

-671 DAPVTDVTPEDGV
+671 DAPVTDVTPQDGV
-684 LEYGEDVYIGY
+684 LEYGEGVYIGY
-695 GAWARAGRQPA
+695 SAWSRVEQQPA

-716 TWAYQELD
+716 TWVYEELD
-724 AYPDEEGGARV
+724 AYPDDEGGARV
-735 RVRVRNTGTRTGREV
+735 RVRVRNTGTRKGREV

-761 DRPQRWLAG
+761 DRPHRWLAG
-770 FASVEARPGQAVDT
+770 FASVEAGPGQAVEADVT
-784 DIVIAPRSAEVWRD
+784 IAPRSAETWRD

>member
-1 MSFDVE
+1 MSFDVD
-7 ALLAELDLDAKASL
+7 ALLAELDLDTKARL
-21 LAGQDVWSLPALPR
+21 LAGQDVWSLPAIGD
-35 IGLASMVLSDGPV
+35 IGLASLVLSDGPV
-48 GVRGKRWSPEDPSV
+48 GVRGTRWSPDDPSV

-99 APTINLQRSP
+99 APTVNLQRSP

-122 LLTGMI
+122 LLTGML

-156 RFTVDVRVRE
+156 RFTADVRVGE

-194 CVNGV
+194 SVNGT

-255 AEAVRGG
+255 AEAVRDG
-262 EVDEAVVD
+262 EVDEDVVD
-270 AMVRRVLLLAD
+270 DMVRRVLLLAH
-281 RTGALGGSSAPKG
+281 RTGALGDAAAPEK
-294 SDVDGDAIARE
+294 SDLDGDAVARE
-305 VAHRSFVLLRNET
+305 LAHRSFVLLSNET

-324 EPQSIALIGALA
+324 EPRSIALIGALA
-336 ADPKILGGGSA
+336 EDPKILGGGSA

-352 HIVSPL
+352 HVISPL
-358 DGLKAAIPPGTE
+358 DGLRKAVPPGTD
-370 LGYAPGADPRTTLP
+370 LTFSTGADPRTTLP
-384 TATDIS
+384 PA
-390 WGPRVAKPPT
+390 
-400 WGEAPDVTDNF
+400 TDNF
-411 RLRATARAADG
+411 RLRVTAKAADG
-422 AELAEFS
+422 TRLAEFP
-429 LRQARIDW
+429 LREAKISW

-446 IGALASVEIAG
+446 MATLASVEIHG
-457 TFLPEQSGTHTFG
+457 TYLPERSGTHTFG
-470 VTGPGDLR
+470 LTGPGDLR
-478 LTVAGQTVF
+478 LTVGGQTLF
-487 DGVNLPEGGDI
+487 DGVNLPEGGDV
-498 FTSIMQVHE
+498 FTSIMQVIE
-507 QRRELELTAGEPVD
+507 QRREVELTAGALVD
-521 ISLTYWIPSEM
+521 VSLTYWIPSEM

-558 SLDEAVALAA
+558 ALEEAVAAA
-568 KSEVA
+568 GKSDVA
-573 IVVVGTTAE
+573 VVVVGTTAE

-602 VARVAEA
+602 VERVAEV
-609 NRNTVVVVNAG
+609 NPNTVVVVNAG
-620 SPVEMPWRDDVAA
+620 SPVEMPWRNDVAA

-643 GGAALADVLLGREEP
+643 GGDALADVLLGHEEP

-671 DAPVTDVTPEDGV
+671 DAPVTDVTPEEGV
-684 LEYGEDVYIGY
+684 LEYGEGVYIGY
-695 GAWARAGRQPA
+695 SAWARVEQKPA

-716 TWAYQELD
+716 TWVYEELD
-724 AYPDEEGGARV
+724 VYPDDEGGARV
-735 RVRVRNTGTRTGREV
+735 RVRVRNSGARKGREV

-761 DRPQRWLAG
+761 DRPHRWLAG
-770 FASVEARPGQAVDT
+770 FASVEAGPGEAVEVDVA
-784 DIVIAPRSAEVWRD
+784 IKPRSVEVWRD

-812 HSYAEPRLSTRV
+812 HAYDQPRLSTRV

>member
-7 ALLAELDLDAKASL
+7 ALLAELDLDAKVNL

-35 IGLASMVLSDGPV
+35 IGLASLVLSDGPV
-48 GVRGKRWSPEDPSV
+48 GVRGTHWSPDDPSV

-76 RLAVRAGRLLAQ
+76 RLAVKAGRLLAQ

-99 APTINLQRSP
+99 APTVNLHRSP

-122 LLTGMI
+122 LLTGSI

-156 RFTVDVRVRE
+156 RFTVDVRLGE

-194 CVNGV
+194 SVNGT
-199 TMTQHAELLN
+199 TMTQHAELVN
-209 GVLRDEWGF
+209 GVLRGEWGF

-270 AMVRRVLLLAD
+270 AMARRVLLLAH
-281 RTGALGGSSAPKG
+281 RTGALGGGPAPTT
-294 SDVDGDAIARE
+294 SPVDGDAVARE

-324 EPQSIALIGALA
+324 NPQSIALIGALA

-352 HIVSPL
+352 HIASPL
-358 DGLKAAIPPGTE
+358 DGLKAAVPAGTE
-370 LGYAPGADPRTTLP
+370 LAYAPGADPRTTLP
-384 TATDIS
+384 A
-390 WGPRVAKPPT
+390 A
-400 WGEAPDVTDNF
+400 TDNF

-422 AELAEFS
+422 TRLAEFP
-429 LRQARIDW
+429 LRSARIDW

-446 IGALASVEIAG
+446 AGTLASVEIAG
-457 TFLPEQSGTHTFG
+457 TFLPDASGTHTFG

-478 LTVAGQTVF
+478 LVVAGQTVF

-498 FTSIMQVHE
+498 FTSVMQVHE
-507 QRRELELTAGEPVD
+507 QRREVELTAGEPVD
-521 ISLTYWIPSEM
+521 VSLTYWIPSEM

-558 SLDEAVALAA
+558 GLEEAVALAA

-573 IVVVGTTAE
+573 VVVVGTTAE

-602 VARVAEA
+602 VTRVAAA

-643 GGAALADVLLGREEP
+643 GGDALADVLFGREEP

-671 DAPVTDVTPEDGV
+671 DAPVTDVTPKEGV
-684 LEYGEDVYIGY
+684 LEYGEGVYIGY

-706 YWFGHGQGYT
+706 YWFGEGQGYT
-716 TWAYQELD
+716 TWEYEELD
-724 AYPDEEGGARV
+724 VDPDEEGGARV
-735 RVRVRNTGTRTGREV
+735 RVRVRNTGTRKGREV
-750 VQLYLAPTERG
+750 VQIYLAPTERG
-761 DRPQRWLAG
+761 DRPHRWLAG
-770 FASVEARPGQAVDT
+770 FASVEAGPGEVVEA
-784 DIVIAPRSAEVWRD
+784 DIAIASRSAEVWRD
-798 GWQHI
+798 GWRHI
-803 AGEYVLEAS
+803 AGEYVVAAS

>member
-1 MSFDVE
+1 MSFDVD
-7 ALLAELDLDAKASL
+7 ALLAELDLDEKASL
-21 LAGQDVWSLPALPR
+21 LAGQDVWSLPALKR
-35 IGLASMVLSDGPV
+35 IGLASLVLSDGPV
-48 GVRGKRWSPEDPSV
+48 GVRGTHWSPDDPSV

-76 RLAVRAGRLLAQ
+76 RLAVKAGRLLAQ

-99 APTINLQRSP
+99 APTVNLHRSP

-136 QDGGVAV
+136 QDGGVGV

-156 RFTVDVRVRE
+156 RFTVDVRVSE

-173 LAPFELIVR
+173 LAPFEIIVR

-194 CVNGV
+194 GVNGA
-199 TMTQHAELLN
+199 TMTQHAELVN
-209 GVLRDEWGF
+209 GVLRGEWGF

-247 RTVFGERL
+247 RTVFGARL

-262 EVDEAVVD
+262 EVDKAVVD
-270 AMVRRVLLLAD
+270 AMARRVLLLAH
-281 RTGALGGSSAPKG
+281 RTGALGDGPAPGS
-294 SDVDGDAIARE
+294 SDVDGEAVARE

-324 EPQSIALIGALA
+324 NPQSIALVGALA

-358 DGLKAAIPPGTE
+358 DGLKAAVPAGTE
-370 LGYAPGADPRTTLP
+370 LAFAPGADPRTTLP
-384 TATDIS
+384 TATD
-390 WGPRVAKPPT
+390 
-400 WGEAPDVTDNF
+400 NF

-422 AELAEFS
+422 TELAEFP

-446 IGALASVEIAG
+446 IGALGSVEIAG
-457 TFLPEQSGTHTFG
+457 TFLPDRSGTHTFG
-470 VTGPGDLR
+470 ITGPGDLR
-478 LTVAGQTVF
+478 LTVAGHTVF

-498 FTSIMQVHE
+498 FTSVMQVHE
-507 QRRELELTAGEPVD
+507 QRREVELTAGEPVD
-521 ISLTYWIPSEM
+521 VSLTYWIPSEM

-546 LGHRGPVLDPDA
+546 LGHRGPVPDPDA

-573 IVVVGTTAE
+573 VVVVGTTAE

-643 GGAALADVLLGREEP
+643 GGDALADVLFGSEEP

-671 DAPVTDVTPEDGV
+671 DAPVTNVTPEDGA
-684 LEYGEDVYIGY
+684 LEYDEGVYIGY
-695 GAWARAGRQPA
+695 GAWARTDRRPA
-706 YWFGHGQGYT
+706 YWFGHGEGYT
-716 TWAYQELD
+716 TWKYEELD
-724 AYPDEEGGARV
+724 VYPDEEGGARI
-735 RVRVRNTGTRTGREV
+735 RVRVRNTGTRKGREV
-750 VQLYLAPTERG
+750 VQVYLVPTERG

-770 FASVEARPGQAVDT
+770 FASVEAPPGEAVEA
-784 DIVIAPRSAEVWRD
+784 DIAVTSRSAEVWRD

-803 AGEYVLEAS
+803 AGEYVVEAS

>member
-1 MSFDVE
+1 MSFDVD

-21 LAGQDVWSLPALPR
+21 LAGQDVWSLPALPD
-35 IGLASMVLSDGPV
+35 IGLGSLVLSDGPV
-48 GVRGKRWSPEDPSV
+48 GVRGVRWSQDDPSV

-99 APTINLQRSP
+99 APTVNLQRSP

-136 QDGGVAV
+136 QDGGVGV

-156 RFTVDVRVRE
+156 RFTADVHVGE

-173 LAPFELIVR
+173 LAPFELIVK

-194 CVNGV
+194 SVNGT
-199 TMTQHAELLN
+199 TMTQHAGLLD
-209 GVLRDEWGF
+209 GVLRGEWGF

-247 RTVFGERL
+247 RTVFGARL

-262 EVDEAVVD
+262 EVDESVVD
-270 AMVRRVLLLAD
+270 DMVRRVLLLAH
-281 RTGALGGSSAPKG
+281 RTGALAGSPAAHQSEI
-294 SDVDGDAIARE
+294 DGDAIARE
-305 VAHRSFVLLRNET
+305 VAHRSFVLLSNET
-318 GVLPLR
+318 GVLPLKQ
-324 EPQSIALIGALA
+324 PQSIALIGALA

-347 TVFPD
+347 TVFPA

-358 DGLKAAIPPGTE
+358 DGLRKAVPPGTD
-370 LGYAPGADPRTTLP
+370 LAFATGADPRTTLP
-384 TATDIS
+384 PA
-390 WGPRVAKPPT
+390 
-400 WGEAPDVTDNF
+400 TDNF
-411 RLRATARAADG
+411 RLRAIAKAADG
-422 AELAEFS
+422 TRLAEFP
-429 LRQARIDW
+429 LREAKIDW

-446 IGALASVEIAG
+446 LNTLASVEIEG
-457 TFLPEQSGTHTFG
+457 TYLPERTGTHTFA

-478 LTVAGQTVF
+478 LTVAGRTLF
-487 DGVNLPEGGDI
+487 DGVNLPPGGDI
-498 FTSIMQVHE
+498 FTSIMQVNE
-507 QRRELELTAGEPVD
+507 QRREVELTAGELVD
-521 ISLTYWIPSEM
+521 VSLTYWIPSEM
-532 AEFARGTF
+532 AEFARGSF

-546 LGHRGPVLDPDA
+546 LGHRGPVPDPDA
-558 SLDEAVALAA
+558 ALEEAVALAA
-568 KSEVA
+568 KSDVA
-573 IVVVGTTAE
+573 VVVVGTTAE

-602 VARVAEA
+602 VTRVAA
-609 NRNTVVVVNAG
+609 VNPNTVVVVNAG
-620 SPVEMPWRDDVAA
+620 SPVELPWRADVAA

-643 GGAALADVLLGREEP
+643 GGDALADVLFGREEP

-671 DAPVTDVTPEDGV
+671 DAPVTDVTPQEGV
-684 LEYGEDVYIGY
+684 LEYGEGVYIGY
-695 GAWARAGRQPA
+695 SAYAAKGTRPA

-716 TWAYQELD
+716 TWAYEELD
-724 AYPDEEGGARV
+724 GYPDEEGGARV
-735 RVRVRNTGTRTGREV
+735 RVRVRNTGKRRGREV

-761 DRPQRWLAG
+761 DRPDRWLAG
-770 FASVEARPGQAVDT
+770 FASVEAGPGEAVET
-784 DIVIAPRSAEVWRD
+784 DIVITPRSAEVWRD

-803 AGEYVLEAS
+803 AGEYVLAAS
-812 HSYAEPRLSTRV
+812 HSYAEPRLSTRI

>member
-7 ALLAELDLDAKASL
+7 ALLAELDLDAKTRL

-35 IGLASMVLSDGPV
+35 IGLASLVLSDGPV
-48 GVRGKRWSPEDPSV
+48 GVRGTRWSPDDPSV

-76 RLAVRAGRLLAQ
+76 RLAVRVGRLLAQ

-99 APTINLQRSP
+99 APTVNLQRSP

-143 TVKHFVANDFETE
+143 TVKHFVANDSETE
-156 RFTVDVRVRE
+156 RFTVDVHVGE

-194 CVNGV
+194 SVNGV

-209 GVLRDEWGF
+209 SVLRGEWGF

-233 ASANGGLDVAMPGP
+233 TSANGGLDVAMPGP

-262 EVDEAVVD
+262 EVSPEVVD
-270 AMVRRVLLLAD
+270 DMVRRVLLLAH
-281 RTGALGGSSAPKG
+281 RTGALGGSPGPGS
-294 SDVDGDAIARE
+294 SDVDGDAVARE

-324 EPQSIALIGALA
+324 NPQSIALIGALA

-352 HIVSPL
+352 HVVSPL
-358 DGLKAAIPPGTE
+358 DGLKAAVPPGTE
-370 LGYAPGADPRTTLP
+370 LAYAPGADPRTTLP
-384 TATDIS
+384 AATDS
-390 WGPRVAKPPT
+390 
-400 WGEAPDVTDNF
+400 F

-422 AELAEFS
+422 TDLAEFP
-429 LRQARIDW
+429 LRKARIDW

-446 IGALASVEIAG
+446 VGTLGSVEIAG

-470 VTGPGDLR
+470 ITGPGDLR

-507 QRRELELTAGEPVD
+507 QRREVELTAGEPVD
-521 ISLTYWIPSEM
+521 VSLTYWIPSEM

-558 SLDEAVALAA
+558 SLEEAVALAG

-573 IVVVGTTAE
+573 VVVVGTTAE

-602 VARVAEA
+602 VTRVAEA

-643 GGAALADVLLGREEP
+643 GGDALADVLFGHEEP

-671 DAPVTDVTPEDGV
+671 DAPITNVTPEEGV
-684 LEYGEDVYIGY
+684 LEYDEGVHIGY
-695 GAWARAGRQPA
+695 GAWARTDRQPA

-716 TWAYQELD
+716 TWVYEELD
-724 AYPDEEGGARV
+724 ASPDDEGGARV
-735 RVRVRNTGTRTGREV
+735 RVRVRNTGARKGREV
-750 VQLYLAPTERG
+750 VQLYLVPTERG
-761 DRPQRWLAG
+761 DRPRRWLAG
-770 FASVEARPGQAVDT
+770 FASVEARPGESVEA
-784 DIVIAPRSAEVWRD
+784 DIAIAPRSISVWRD

>member
-1 MSFDVE
+1 MSLDVD
-7 ALLAELDLDAKASL
+7 ALLAELDLDTKASL

-35 IGLASMVLSDGPV
+35 IGLRSLVLSDGPV
-48 GVRGKRWSPEDPSV
+48 GVRGVRWSPDDPSV

-99 APTINLQRSP
+99 APTVNLQRSP

-156 RFTVDVRVRE
+156 RFTADVHVGE

-194 CVNGV
+194 SVNGV
-199 TMTQHAELLN
+199 TMTQHADLLN
-209 GVLRDEWGF
+209 GVLRGEWGF

-247 RTVFGERL
+247 RTVFGEQL

-262 EVDEAVVD
+262 EVDESVVD
-270 AMVRRVLLLAD
+270 EMVRRVLLLAD
-281 RTGALGGSSAPKG
+281 RTGALGGSPAAAQSTM
-294 SDVDGDAIARE
+294 DGEAIARE
-305 VAHRSFVLLRNET
+305 VAHRSFVLLSNET
-318 GVLPLR
+318 GLLPLR

-336 ADPKILGGGSA
+336 EDPKILGGGSA

-358 DGLKAAIPPGTE
+358 DGLRKAVPPGTD
-370 LGYAPGADPRTTLP
+370 LAFAIGADPRTTLP
-384 TATDIS
+384 PA
-390 WGPRVAKPPT
+390 
-400 WGEAPDVTDNF
+400 TDNF
-411 RLRATARAADG
+411 RLRATAKAADG
-422 AELAEFS
+422 TRLAEFP
-429 LRQARIDW
+429 LREAKINW
-437 IGELPAGLD
+437 IGELPNGLD
-446 IGALASVEIAG
+446 IATLASVEIEG
-457 TFLPEQSGTHTFG
+457 TYLPERSGTHTFA

-478 LTVAGQTVF
+478 LTVAGQTLF
-487 DGVNLPEGGDI
+487 DGVNLPEGGDV
-498 FTSIMQVHE
+498 FTSIMQVIE
-507 QRRELELTAGEPVD
+507 QRREVELTAGELVD
-521 ISLTYWIPSEM
+521 VSLTYWIPTEM

-558 SLDEAVALAA
+558 ALDEAVALAA
-568 KSEVA
+568 KSDVA

-602 VARVAEA
+602 VTRVAEA
-609 NRNTVVVVNAG
+609 NPNTVVVVNAG
-620 SPVEMPWRDDVAA
+620 SPVELPWRDDVAA

-643 GGAALADVLLGREEP
+643 GGDALADVLLGREEP

-671 DAPVTDVTPEDGV
+671 DAPVTDVTPEEGV
-684 LEYGEDVYIGY
+684 LEYGEGVYIGY
-695 GAWARAGRQPA
+695 SAWARTETRPA
-706 YWFGHGQGYT
+706 YWFGHGLGYT
-716 TWAYQELD
+716 TWVYEELD
-724 AYPDEEGGARV
+724 VFPDDEGGARV
-735 RVRVRNTGTRTGREV
+735 RVRVRNSGTRKGREV

-761 DRPQRWLAG
+761 DRPPRWLVG
-770 FASVEARPGQAVDT
+770 FASVEAGPGEAVET
-784 DIVIAPRSAEVWRD
+784 DIVITPRSAEVWQE

-812 HSYAEPRLSTRV
+812 HSYAQPRLSTRV

>member
-1 MSFDVE
+1 MSFDVD
-7 ALLAELDLDAKASL
+7 ALLDKLDLDAKVRL
-21 LAGQDVWSLPALPR
+21 LAGQDVWTLPARPE
-35 IGLASMVLSDGPV
+35 IGLSSLVLSDGPV
-48 GVRGKRWSPEDPSV
+48 GVRGVRWSPDDPSV

-71 ASWDP
+71 AAWDP

-99 APTINLQRSP
+99 APTVNLQRSP

-136 QDGGVAV
+136 QDGGVGV

-156 RFTVDVRVRE
+156 RFTADVHLGE

-194 CVNGV
+194 SVNGT

-247 RTVFGERL
+247 RTVFGDQL

-262 EVDEAVVD
+262 EVDPDVVD
-270 AMVRRVLLLAD
+270 DMVRRVLLLAH
-281 RTGALGGSSAPKG
+281 RTGALEGGTPPEKSTM
-294 SDVDGDAIARE
+294 DGDAVARE
-305 VAHRSFVLLRNET
+305 IAHRSFVLLSNQI
-318 GVLPLR
+318 GLLPL
-324 EPQSIALIGALA
+324 EQPPSIALIGALA

-352 HIVSPL
+352 HVVSPL
-358 DGLKAAIPPGTE
+358 DGLRKALPAGTE
-370 LGYAPGADPRTTLP
+370 LTYAIGADPRTTLP
-384 TATDIS
+384 PA
-390 WGPRVAKPPT
+390 
-400 WGEAPDVTDNF
+400 TDNF
-411 RLRATARAADG
+411 RLRATAKAADG
-422 AELAEFS
+422 TRLAEFP
-429 LRQARIDW
+429 LREARIDW

-446 IGALASVEIAG
+446 VATLASVEIEG
-457 TFLPEQSGTHTFG
+457 TFLPETTGTHTFG
-470 VTGPGDLR
+470 LTGPGDLR
-478 LTVAGQTVF
+478 LVVAGQTLF
-487 DGVNLPEGGDI
+487 DGVNLPEGGDV
-498 FTSIMQVHE
+498 FTSIMQVIE
-507 QRRELELTAGEPVD
+507 QRRDVELTAGEPVD
-521 ISLTYWIPSEM
+521 VSLTYWIPSEM

-546 LGHRGPVLDPDA
+546 LGHRGPVPDPDA
-558 SLDEAVALAA
+558 ALDEAVALAG

-573 IVVVGTTAE
+573 VVVVGTTAE

-602 VARVAEA
+602 VRRVAEA
-609 NRNTVVVVNAG
+609 NPNTVVVVNAG
-620 SPVEMPWRDDVAA
+620 SPVELPWRDDVAA

-643 GGAALADVLLGREEP
+643 GGDALADVLFGHEEP

-671 DAPVTDVTPEDGV
+671 DAPVTRVTPEEGV
-684 LEYGEDVYIGY
+684 LPYDEGVYIGY
-695 GAWARAGRQPA
+695 SAWARTDRRPA
-706 YWFGHGQGYT
+706 YWFGHGHGYT
-716 TWAYQELD
+716 TWVYDELD
-724 AYPDEEGGARV
+724 VFPDDEGGAKV
-735 RVRVRNTGTRTGREV
+735 RVRVRNTGKRRGREV
-750 VQLYLAPTERG
+750 VQLYLVPTERG
-761 DRPQRWLAG
+761 DRPHRWLAG
-770 FASVEARPGQAVDT
+770 FASVEAGPGEVVDAEVT
-784 DIVIAPRSAEVWRD
+784 IAPRSVSVWRD
-798 GWQHI
+798 GWRHI

-812 HSYAEPRLSTRV
+812 HSYAEPRLSTRT

>member
-1 MSFDVE
+1 MSFDVD

-35 IGLASMVLSDGPV
+35 IGLGSLVLSDGPI
-48 GVRGKRWSPEDPSV
+48 GVRGVRWSPDDPSV

-99 APTINLQRSP
+99 APTVNLQRSP

-122 LLTGMI
+122 LLTGLM

-156 RFTVDVRVRE
+156 RFTADVRVGE

-182 RAKPWGIMAAYN
+182 RARPWGIMAAYN
-194 CVNGV
+194 SVNGT

-247 RTVFGERL
+247 RTVFGEQL

-262 EVDEAVVD
+262 EVDEEVVD
-270 AMVRRVLLLAD
+270 DMVRRVLLLAH
-281 RTGALGGSSAPKG
+281 RTGALGTRHLPGTP
-294 SDVDGDAIARE
+294 DLDGVAVARE
-305 VAHRSFVLLRNET
+305 VAHRSFVLLGNET

-324 EPQSIALIGALA
+324 EPRSIALIGALA

-347 TVFPD
+347 TVFPE
-352 HIVSPL
+352 HVVSPL
-358 DGLKAAIPPGTE
+358 DGLRKALPPGTD
-370 LGYAPGADPRTTLP
+370 LTFSTGADPRTTLP
-384 TATDIS
+384 PA
-390 WGPRVAKPPT
+390 
-400 WGEAPDVTDNF
+400 TDNF
-411 RLRATARAADG
+411 RLRATAKAADG
-422 AELAEFS
+422 TRLAEFP
-429 LRQARIDW
+429 LREAKITW

-446 IGALASVEIAG
+446 MATLASVEIDG
-457 TFLPEQSGTHTFG
+457 TYLPERGGTHTFA

-478 LTVAGQTVF
+478 LTVAGQTLF
-487 DGVNLPEGGDI
+487 DGVNLPEGGDV

-507 QRRELELTAGEPVD
+507 QRREIELAEGEPVD
-521 ISLTYWIPSEM
+521 VSLTYWIPSEM

-546 LGHRGPVLDPDA
+546 LGHRGPVPDPDA
-558 SLDEAVALAA
+558 ALDEAVAVAA
-568 KSEVA
+568 KSDVA
-573 IVVVGTTAE
+573 VVVVGTTAE

-602 VARVAEA
+602 VRRVAEA

-620 SPVEMPWRDDVAA
+620 SPVELPWRDEVAA

-643 GGAALADVLLGREEP
+643 GGDALADVLLGVEEP

-666 PAKLE
+666 PARLE
-671 DAPVTDVTPEDGV
+671 DAPVTDVTPQDGELAYDEGV
-684 LEYGEDVYIGY
+684 HIGY
-695 GAWARAGRQPA
+695 SAWARVERKPA

-716 TWAYQELD
+716 TWVYEELD
-724 AYPDEEGGARV
+724 VYPDDEGGARV
-735 RVRVRNTGTRTGREV
+735 RVRVRNSGKRKGREV

-761 DRPQRWLAG
+761 DRPPRWLAG
-770 FASVEARPGQAVDT
+770 FASVEARPGEAVET
-784 DIVIAPRSAEVWRD
+784 DIVIKPRSLEVWRD

-812 HSYAEPRLSTRV
+812 HAYDQPRLSTRV

>member
-1 MSFDVE
+1 MSFDVD
-7 ALLAELDLDAKASL
+7 ALLDELDLDAKASL
-21 LAGQDVWSLPALPR
+21 LAGQDVWSLPARPE
-35 IGLASMVLSDGPV
+35 IGLRSLVLSDGPV
-48 GVRGKRWSPEDPSV
+48 GVRGVRWSPDDPSV

-71 ASWDP
+71 AAWDP

-99 APTINLQRSP
+99 APTVNLQRSP

-122 LLTGMI
+122 LLTGMV

-156 RFTVDVRVRE
+156 RFTADVRVGE

-194 CVNGV
+194 SVNGI
-199 TMTQHAELLN
+199 TMTQHAGLLN

-247 RTVFGERL
+247 RTVFGDRL

-262 EVDEAVVD
+262 EVDPDVVD
-270 AMVRRVLLLAD
+270 DMVRRVLLLAH
-281 RTGALGGSSAPKG
+281 RTGALGENPARQDSTM
-294 SDVDGDAIARE
+294 DGEAVARE
-305 VAHRSFVLLRNET
+305 IAHRSFVLLSNET
-318 GVLPLR
+318 GALPLR
-324 EPQSIALIGALA
+324 EPKRIALIGALA
-336 ADPKILGGGSA
+336 VDPKILGGGSA

-352 HIVSPL
+352 HVVSPL
-358 DGLKAAIPPGTE
+358 DGLRKAVPVGTE
-370 LGYAPGADPRTTLP
+370 LTYAIGADPRTTLP
-384 TATDIS
+384 PA
-390 WGPRVAKPPT
+390 
-400 WGEAPDVTDNF
+400 TDNF
-411 RLRATARAADG
+411 RLRATAKAADG
-422 AELAEFS
+422 TRLAEFP
-429 LRQARIDW
+429 LREARIDW

-446 IGALASVEIAG
+446 LATLASVEIDG
-457 TFLPEQSGTHTFG
+457 TFFPETTGTHTFG
-470 VTGPGDLR
+470 LTGPGDLR
-478 LTVAGQTVF
+478 LVVGGQTLF
-487 DGVNLPEGGDI
+487 DGVNLPEGGDV
-498 FTSIMQVHE
+498 FTSIMQVIE
-507 QRRELELTAGEPVD
+507 QRRDVELTAGEPVD
-521 ISLTYWIPSEM
+521 VSLTYWIPSEM

-558 SLDEAVALAA
+558 ALEEAVALAG
-568 KSEVA
+568 KSDVA

-602 VARVAEA
+602 VTRVARA
-609 NRNTVVVVNAG
+609 NPNTVVVVNAG
-620 SPVEMPWRDDVAA
+620 SPVELPWRDDVAA

-643 GGAALADVLLGREEP
+643 GGDALADVLFGREEP

-671 DAPVTDVTPEDGV
+671 DAPVTRVTPEESV
-684 LEYGEDVYIGY
+684 LPYEEGVYIGY
-695 GAWARAGRQPA
+695 SAWARSEKQPA
-706 YWFGHGQGYT
+706 YWFGHGRGYT
-716 TWAYQELD
+716 TWSYDELD
-724 AYPDEEGGARV
+724 VFPDDEGGAKV
-735 RVRVRNTGTRTGREV
+735 RVRLRNTGTRKGREV
-750 VQLYLAPTERG
+750 VQLYLVPTERG
-761 DRPQRWLAG
+761 DRPHRWLAG
-770 FASVEARPGQAVDT
+770 FASVEAGPGEAVDAE
-784 DIVIAPRSAEVWRD
+784 IAIAPRSVSTWRD

-812 HSYAEPRLSTRV
+812 HSYAEPRLSTRT